1 MDRDGDLDLV
11 VGNYGPK
18 PEEGTAVMGDA
29 FEVGD
34 DDWVFRNNGDGSFT
48 DVSEILPPSIHR
60 AHTFNVGFHD
70 IDNDMHPELLVVN
83 DFGWNR
89 PSHIFWN
96 RPEGLVIDDGL
107 TGFSAPFAGMGIG
120 VDDLNGDLV
129 PDFVQTSWK
138 ESSLLVSSGGLWFE
152 SSQAASLLP
161 TIADPYT
168 QIFGWGVDFTDLD
181 LDTDLDIVMGYG
193 WWDEYGPDR
202 TQRDAVYI
210 QRAPMVFEDR
220 SRDYEMANNEVT
232 RGIAVADI
240 NDDGWPD
247 VVKRFLGA
255 GTPMFVSRCGREH
268 WLKLNIEAPAPNTFG
283 IGARVKVKAG
293 DERWVRWVRTG
304 GTSMYAAYEPEVM
317 FGLGARERVDAVFIT
332 LPDGRQAVIR
342 NVPVDQDIRVVVD
355 EP

>member
-1 MDRDGDLDLV
+1 
-11 VGNYGPK
+11 
-18 PEEGTAVMGDA
+18 
-29 FEVGD
+29 
-34 DDWVFRNNGDGSFT
+34 
-48 DVSEILPPSIHR
+48 
-60 AHTFNVGFHD
+60 
-70 IDNDMHPELLVVN
+70 
-83 DFGWNR
+83 
-89 PSHIFWN
+89 
-96 RPEGLVIDDGL
+96 
-107 TGFSAPFAGMGIG
+107 
-120 VDDLNGDLV
+120 
-129 PDFVQTSWK
+129 
-138 ESSLLVSSGGLWFE
+138 
-152 SSQAASLLP
+152 
-161 TIADPYT
+161 
-168 QIFGWGVDFTDLD
+168 
-181 LDTDLDIVMGYG
+181 
-193 WWDEYGPDR
+193 
-202 TQRDAVYI
+202 
-210 QRAPMVFEDR
+210 
-220 SRDYEMANNEVT
+220 MANNEVT